1 MQKFKPLVSCLI
13 TVGDNYNYL
22 KDAILSLLN
31 QTYKEIEIVVIN
43 DGNHKGV
50 IDIINF
56 INSPKIN
63 LFNYKQNGRGKS
75 LNIGIDKS
83 RGDLIAILDSDDI
96 AHKDR
101 VQIQL
106 DYYLKGEKVI
116 FTKFTT
122 DLNFFVE
129 NKVKNN
135 PYNFIFIKKRQLIYR
150 NPVCHSSLLIDK
162 KLLTKYYYDESRKN
176 LFDYD
181 LWIKLMIDKHK
192 FILINEILTFKR
204 IHTKQLYE
212 NKNRLFY
219 IYSTFIL
226 KLKAYKFFKKNLY
239 DFILLII
246 YTLYSLI
253 PQQIRSI
260 LMGKF

>member
-1 MQKFKPLVSCLI
+1 MQKSKPLVSCLI
-13 TVGDNYNYL
+13 TVGDNYKYL

-31 QTYKEIEIVVIN
+31 QTYKELEIVIIN

-50 IDIINF
+50 IDIVNM
-56 INSPKIN
+56 INSPKIF
-63 LFNYKQNGRGKS
+63 LFNYKKNGRGKS
-75 LNIGIDKS
+75 LNIGINKS
-83 RGDLIAILDSDDI
+83 RGQLISILDSDDI
-96 AHKDR
+96 AHKNR
-101 VQIQL
+101 IEIQL
-106 DYYLKGEKVI
+106 SYYYKKYKVI

-122 DLNFFVE
+122 DFNFFLV
-129 NKVKNN
+129 NKVQNN
-135 PYNFIFIKKRQLIYR
+135 SYNFHFLNKRQFIYR

-181 LWIKLMIDKHK
+181 LWIKLMIDQHE
-192 FILINEILTFKR
+192 FIIINEILTFKR
-204 IHTKQLYE
+204 IHANQLYE

-219 IYSTFIL
+219 IYSTLIL

-239 DFILLII
+239 DLILLFI
-246 YTLYSLI
+246 YSLYSLI